1 MGDGGA
7 QREPATPPVE
17 VGEAYEA
24 STSALQAAKG
34 QRLSLR
40 RAIDGLEQA
49 LAPDAGGDEPR
60 AWPDRLGGTLEHLGE
75 VFAVHVQVTE
85 APGGL
90 YEEILAN
97 APRLA
102 NRVKRC
108 RREHADIAEAIRRG
122 IAEARAASTR
132 PAGRQA
138 RDAGEVEALR
148 DHAVRLLGDLVRH
161 RKRGLD
167 LVYEAY
173 HVDIGGES

>member
-1 MGDGGA
+1 MR
-7 QREPATPPVE
+7 QPE

-24 STSALQAAKG
+24 TTSALEAAKG

-40 RAIDGLEQA
+40 RAIAGLEEVLAASEDPDGLRA
-49 LAPDAGGDEPR
+49 L
-60 AWPDRLGGTLEHLGE
+60 PDRLAPALERLQE
-75 VFAVHVQVTE
+75 VFAVHVEVTE

-90 YEEILAN
+90 YQEILEN

-102 NRVKRC
+102 NRVTRF
-108 RREHADIAEAIRRG
+108 RREHAEITEGIQRDLAACATVADPEA
-122 IAEARAASTR
+122 A
-132 PAGRQA
+132 Q
-138 RDAGEVEALR
+138 ALR
-148 DHAVRLLGDLVRH
+148 DHGVRLFADLVRH

>member
-1 MGDGGA
+1 MK
-7 QREPATPPVE
+7 QRE

-24 STSALQAAKG
+24 STSALEAAKG

-40 RAIDGLEQA
+40 RAIAGLEATLAAPDGPDGLGGLDGLPTRLIPA
-49 LAPDAGGDEPR
+49 LE
-60 AWPDRLGGTLEHLGE
+60 RLQE
-75 VFAVHVQVTE
+75 VFAVHVEVTE

-90 YEEILAN
+90 YHEIMEN

-102 NRVKRC
+102 NRVTRF
-108 RREHADIAEAIRRG
+108 RREHAEITDGIRRG
-122 IAEARAASTR
+122 LAECSSAAD
-132 PAGRQA
+132 PDAVQA
-138 RDAGEVEALR
+138 VR
-148 DHAVRLLGDLVRH
+148 DHAVRLFADLVRH

>member
-1 MGDGGA
+1 MR
-7 QREPATPPVE
+7 QTEPE

-40 RAIDGLEQA
+40 RAIAGLEEA
-49 LAPDAGGDEPR
+49 LAGPADGSEGLAARIG
-60 AWPDRLGGTLEHLGE
+60 AALEHLQD
-75 VFAVHVQVTE
+75 VFAIHIQVTE
-85 APGGL
+85 AKGGL
-90 YEEILAN
+90 YQEILEN

-102 NRVKRC
+102 NRVHRFE
-108 RREHADIAEAIRRG
+108 REHADIAESISRG
-122 IAEARAASTR
+122 IAESRVAADR
-132 PAGRQA
+132 GPE
-138 RDAGEVEALR
+138 EVQALR
-148 DHAVRLLGDLVRH
+148 DHAVRLFADLVRH

>member
-1 MGDGGA
+1 MP
-7 QREPATPPVE
+7 QIE

-24 STSALQAAKG
+24 TTSALQAAKG

-40 RAIDGLEQA
+40 RAIAGLEQA
-49 LAPDAGGDEPR
+49 LTQTPTAPDGDQPG
-60 AWPDRLGGTLEHLGE
+60 AWLERLGGALTHLDE

-85 APGGL
+85 GPGGL
-90 YEEILAN
+90 YDEIMEN

-102 NRVKRC
+102 NRVKRF
-108 RREHADIAEAIRRG
+108 RREHADIGGAIRRG
-122 IAEARAASTR
+122 IAESKLAAARLVE
-132 PAGRQA
+132 PEA
-138 RDAGEVEALR
+138 RDPGEVEALR
-148 DHAVRLLGDLVRH
+148 DHAVRLLADLVRH

>member
-1 MGDGGA
+1 MR
-7 QREPATPPVE
+7 QRE

-24 STSALQAAKG
+24 STSALEAAKG

-40 RAIDGLEQA
+40 RAIAELEEALATPDDPDGLGGQDGLGA
-49 LAPDAGGDEPR
+49 RLAPPLE
-60 AWPDRLGGTLEHLGE
+60 RLQE
-75 VFAVHVQVTE
+75 VFAVHVEVTE

-90 YEEILAN
+90 YQEIMEN

-102 NRVKRC
+102 NRVTRF
-108 RREHADIAEAIRRG
+108 RREHAEITEGIRRDLAACG
-122 IAEARAASTR
+122 TAGDPEAA
-132 PAGRQA
+132 Q
-138 RDAGEVEALR
+138 ALR
-148 DHAVRLLGDLVRH
+148 DHSVRLFADLVRH

>member
-1 MGDGGA
+1 MT
-7 QREPATPPVE
+7 QRD

-24 STSALQAAKG
+24 STSALEAAKG

-40 RAIDGLEQA
+40 RAIAELEGALAGTDDPDGL
-49 LAPDAGGDEPR
+49 GGQDGLP
-60 AWPDRLGGTLEHLGE
+60 ARLGPALEHLQE
-75 VFAVHVQVTE
+75 VFTVHVEVTE

-90 YEEILAN
+90 YQEILDN

-102 NRVKRC
+102 NRVARF
-108 RREHADIAEAIRRG
+108 RREHAEITDGIRQAIAECSTATDP
-122 IAEARAASTR
+122 EAV
-132 PAGRQA
+132 Q
-138 RDAGEVEALR
+138 ALR
-148 DHAVRLLGDLVRH
+148 DHTVRLFADLVRH

>member
-1 MGDGGA
+1 MTSG
-7 QREPATPPVE
+7 EEPPVRRTE

-40 RAIDGLEQA
+40 RAISGLEEALATRDGGEPTAWLDGLCGA
-49 LAPDAGGDEPR
+49 
-60 AWPDRLGGTLEHLGE
+60 LEHLGD
-75 VFAVHVQVTE
+75 VWAVHVEVTE
-85 APGGL
+85 GPGGL
-90 YEEILAN
+90 YQEIVEN

-102 NRVKRC
+102 SRVGRF
-108 RREHADIAEAIRRG
+108 RREHADLAERIRAG
-122 IAEARAASTR
+122 LAAARS
-132 PAGRQA
+132 AGG
-138 RDAGEVEALR
+138 DGEVRALR
-148 DHAVRLLGDLVRH
+148 DRMVRLFADLTRH

>member
-1 MGDGGA
+1 MR
-7 QREPATPPVE
+7 QRE

-24 STSALQAAKG
+24 STSALEAAKG

-40 RAIDGLEQA
+40 RAIAGLEEVLA
-49 LAPDAGGDEPR
+49 APDDPDGPGR
-60 AWPDRLGGTLEHLGE
+60 LPDRLVPVLERLQE
-75 VFAVHVQVTE
+75 VFAVHVEVTE

-90 YEEILAN
+90 YHEILEN

-102 NRVKRC
+102 NRVTRF
-108 RREHADIAEAIRRG
+108 RREHAEITDGITRG
-122 IAEARAASTR
+122 IASSATATDPES
-132 PAGRQA
+132 
-138 RDAGEVEALR
+138 VKALR
-148 DHAVRLLGDLVRH
+148 DHSVRLFADLVRH

>member
-1 MGDGGA
+1 MS
-7 QREPATPPVE
+7 QIE

-24 STSALQAAKG
+24 TTSALAAAKG

-40 RAIDGLEQA
+40 RAIGGLEQA
-49 LAPDAGGDEPR
+49 LTQTPATTGEEPG
-60 AWPDRLGGTLEHLGE
+60 AWLERLGDALTHLDE

-85 APGGL
+85 RAGGL
-90 YEEILAN
+90 YDEIVEN

-102 NRVKRC
+102 NRVKRF
-108 RREHADIAEAIRRG
+108 RREHADIGGAIRRG
-122 IAEARAASTR
+122 IAESKVAEARLAE
-132 PAGRQA
+132 PEA

-148 DHAVRLLGDLVRH
+148 DHAVRLLADLVRH

-173 HVDIGGES
+173 HVDIGGEA

>member
-1 MGDGGA
+1 MK
-7 QREPATPPVE
+7 QRE

-24 STSALQAAKG
+24 STSALEAAKG

-40 RAIDGLEQA
+40 RAIAGLEEALAAPDDRDGLGGLDGLGARLRPA
-49 LAPDAGGDEPR
+49 LE
-60 AWPDRLGGTLEHLGE
+60 RLQE
-75 VFAVHVQVTE
+75 VFAVHVEVTE

-90 YEEILAN
+90 YQEIMEI

-102 NRVKRC
+102 NRVTRF
-108 RREHADIAEAIRRG
+108 RREHAEITEGIRRG
-122 IAEARAASTR
+122 LAEAASANG
-132 PAGRQA
+132 P
-138 RDAGEVEALR
+138 DATQALR
-148 DHAVRLLGDLVRH
+148 DHTVRLFADLVRH

>member
-1 MGDGGA
+1 MK
-7 QREPATPPVE
+7 QRE

-24 STSALQAAKG
+24 STSALEAAKG

-40 RAIDGLEQA
+40 RAIAGLEGTLAVPEDPHGLGGQDGLA
-49 LAPDAGGDEPR
+49 T
-60 AWPDRLGGTLEHLGE
+60 RLVPVLERLQE
-75 VFAVHVQVTE
+75 VFAVHVEVTE

-90 YEEILAN
+90 YQEILDN

-102 NRVKRC
+102 NRVTRF
-108 RREHADIAEAIRRG
+108 RREHSEIADGIRRAL
-122 IAEARAASTR
+122 AECASAVD
-132 PAGRQA
+132 P
-138 RDAGEVEALR
+138 DAVQALR
-148 DHAVRLLGDLVRH
+148 DHTVRLFADLVRH

>member
-1 MGDGGA
+1 MR
-7 QREPATPPVE
+7 QRE

-24 STSALQAAKG
+24 STSALEAAKG

-40 RAIDGLEQA
+40 RAIAGLEEALAVPDDPDGL
-49 LAPDAGGDEPR
+49 GGQDGLGS
-60 AWPDRLGGTLEHLGE
+60 RLGPVLERLQE
-75 VFAVHVQVTE
+75 VFAVHVEVTE

-90 YEEILAN
+90 YQEILEN

-102 NRVKRC
+102 NRVTRF
-108 RREHADIAEAIRRG
+108 RREHAEIAEGIRHG
-122 IAEARAASTR
+122 TAACAAATD
-132 PAGRQA
+132 P
-138 RDAGEVEALR
+138 DAVQALR
-148 DHAVRLLGDLVRH
+148 DHAVRLFADLVRH

>member
-1 MGDGGA
+1 MR
-7 QREPATPPVE
+7 QRE

-24 STSALQAAKG
+24 STSALEAAKG

-40 RAIDGLEQA
+40 RAIAELEEALAAPDDPDGLGGHDGLGA
-49 LAPDAGGDEPR
+49 RLAPA
-60 AWPDRLGGTLEHLGE
+60 LEQLQE
-75 VFAVHVQVTE
+75 VFAVHVEVTE

-90 YEEILAN
+90 YQEILEN

-102 NRVKRC
+102 TRVTRF
-108 RREHADIAEAIRRG
+108 RREHAEITEGIRRG
-122 IAEARAASTR
+122 LAGCAAITTPEAAT
-132 PAGRQA
+132 
-138 RDAGEVEALR
+138 ALR
-148 DHAVRLLGDLVRH
+148 DQSVRLFADLVRH

>member
-1 MGDGGA
+1 MRQG
-7 QREPATPPVE
+7 E

-24 STSALQAAKG
+24 TTSALEAAKG

-40 RAIDGLEQA
+40 RAIAGLEEALAASEDPDGLRA
-49 LAPDAGGDEPR
+49 L
-60 AWPDRLGGTLEHLGE
+60 PDRLAPALERLQE
-75 VFAVHVQVTE
+75 VFAVHVEVTE

-90 YEEILAN
+90 YQEILEN

-102 NRVKRC
+102 NRVTRF
-108 RREHADIAEAIRRG
+108 RREHAEITEGIRRG
-122 IAEARAASTR
+122 LAECAAATT
-132 PAGRQA
+132 PEATA
-138 RDAGEVEALR
+138 ALR
-148 DHAVRLLGDLVRH
+148 DRSVRLFADLVRH

>member
-1 MGDGGA
+1 MP
-7 QREPATPPVE
+7 QIE

-24 STSALQAAKG
+24 TTSALAAAKG

-40 RAIDGLEQA
+40 RAIGGLEQA
-49 LAPDAGGDEPR
+49 LTQTQAAGDEEPG
-60 AWPDRLGGTLEHLGE
+60 AWLERLGGALTHLDE

-85 APGGL
+85 GAGGL
-90 YEEILAN
+90 YDEIVEN

-102 NRVKRC
+102 NRVKRF
-108 RREHADIAEAIRRG
+108 RREHADIGGAIGRG
-122 IAEARAASTR
+122 IAESKV
-132 PAGRQA
+132 AGR
-138 RDAGEVEALR
+138 DPGEVEALR
-148 DHAVRLLGDLVRH
+148 DHAVRLLADLVRH

>member
-1 MGDGGA
+1 MK
-7 QREPATPPVE
+7 QRE

-24 STSALQAAKG
+24 STSALEAAKG

-40 RAIDGLEQA
+40 RAIAELEEALAARDDADGL
-49 LAPDAGGDEPR
+49 GGQDGLPT
-60 AWPDRLGGTLEHLGE
+60 RLIPPLEHLQE
-75 VFAVHVQVTE
+75 VFAVHVEVTE

-90 YEEILAN
+90 YQEILEN

-102 NRVKRC
+102 NRVTRF
-108 RREHADIAEAIRRG
+108 RREHAEITEGIRRG
-122 IAEARAASTR
+122 LAECATADT
-132 PAGRQA
+132 PADVQ
-138 RDAGEVEALR
+138 ALR
-148 DHAVRLLGDLVRH
+148 DHSVRLFADLVRH

>member
-1 MGDGGA
+1 MR
-7 QREPATPPVE
+7 QPE

-24 STSALQAAKG
+24 TTSALEAAKG

-40 RAIDGLEQA
+40 RAIAGLEEALAASEDPDGLRA
-49 LAPDAGGDEPR
+49 L
-60 AWPDRLGGTLEHLGE
+60 PDRLAPALERLQE
-75 VFAVHVQVTE
+75 VFAVHVEVTE

-90 YEEILAN
+90 YQEILEN

-102 NRVKRC
+102 NRVTRF
-108 RREHADIAEAIRRG
+108 RREHAEITEGIRRVL
-122 IAEARAASTR
+122 AACATATDPEAA
-132 PAGRQA
+132 Q
-138 RDAGEVEALR
+138 ALR
-148 DHAVRLLGDLVRH
+148 DQGVRLFADLVRH

>member
-1 MGDGGA
+1 MR
-7 QREPATPPVE
+7 QRD

-40 RAIDGLEQA
+40 RAIAGLEEALAAPDDPDGLGGQDGLGA
-49 LAPDAGGDEPR
+49 RLAPPLE
-60 AWPDRLGGTLEHLGE
+60 RLQE
-75 VFAVHVQVTE
+75 VFAAHVAVTE

-90 YEEILAN
+90 YQEILEN

-102 NRVKRC
+102 NRVTRF
-108 RREHADIAEAIRRG
+108 RREHAEITDGIGHAIAESSTATG
-122 IAEARAASTR
+122 PEAT
-132 PAGRQA
+132 Q
-138 RDAGEVEALR
+138 ALR
-148 DHAVRLLGDLVRH
+148 DHTVRLFADLVRH